1 MGQLGGMDLAS
12 LSKLY
17 AVEGPF
23 VTVYL
28 DTTSAVEDAAARL
41 DLRRKN
47 VLTTLEER
55 GVDRATREAVAGR
68 LQDHTQGNTRVVVAA
83 HGTVH
88 LATWL
93 PEPPARD
100 IVEVGPLPHLL
111 PLVDSLSLRVPHVVV
126 LADREGG
133 DVLAYTTSA
142 DPVETATHDSGAWPV
157 HQTGVGGWSSKR
169 YDNTVRNS
177 WEESAREV
185 ATLVDNVAK
194 DIGAK
199 LVIGSGDTRAL
210 SLLTEHLPEHL
221 REDFVTIDG
230 GGRHVDGGDDVIA
243 EQVITTLADYVA
255 RDTLR
260 TLERFAQERGRGEQ
274 ACEGVRDT
282 IAALRMAQ
290 VGTLLLTDA
299 FDAGR
304 PVWFGPEAVQ
314 LGLTKADLVDMGV
327 EHPQEGQLADV
338 LLRAAYGTG
347 AEVRILAA
355 DAEQSPAEG
364 VGALLRYSADSATTS

>member
-1 MGQLGGMDLAS
+1 MDLAS

-28 DTTSAVEDAAARL
+28 DTTSAVEDAATRL

-47 VLTTLEER
+47 VLSTLEER
-55 GVDRATREAVAGR
+55 GVDTATREAVAGR
-68 LQDHTQGNTRVVVAA
+68 LQDHTNGNTRVVVAA

-111 PLVDSLSLRVPHVVV
+111 PLVDSLALRVPHIVV

-142 DPVETATHDSGAWPV
+142 DPVETATHDSGAWPT
-157 HQTGVGGWSSKR
+157 HHTGVGGWSSKR

-185 ATLVDNVAK
+185 ASLVDNVAK
-194 DIGAK
+194 DIGAR

-210 SLLTEHLPEHL
+210 SLLAEHLPESL
-221 REDFVTIDG
+221 KEDFVTVDG

-243 EQVITTLADYVA
+243 EHVIEVIADYVA
-255 RDTLR
+255 RDTVR
-260 TLERFAQERGRGEQ
+260 ILERFAQERGRDEQ
-274 ACEGVRDT
+274 ACEGVSAT
-282 IAALRMAQ
+282 IGALRMAQ

-299 FDAGR
+299 FEAAR
-304 PVWFGPEAVQ
+304 PVWFGPEPVHV
-314 LGLTKADLVDMGV
+314 GLTKADLDDMGV
-327 EHPQEGQLADV
+327 EQAHEGNLADV
-338 LLRAAYGTG
+338 MLRAAFGTG
-347 AEVRILAA
+347 AEVRVIAA

-364 VGALLRYSADSATTS
+364 VGALLRYSADSTGT